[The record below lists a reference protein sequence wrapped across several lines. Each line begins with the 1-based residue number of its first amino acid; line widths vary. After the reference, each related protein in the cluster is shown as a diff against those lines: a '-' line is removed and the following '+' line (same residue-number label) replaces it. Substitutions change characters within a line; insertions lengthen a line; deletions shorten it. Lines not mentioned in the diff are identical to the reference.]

1 MLDHRTPAHFEV
13 QNRTLLLV
21 CQALAGEGH
30 VFELPAIEI
39 PALEVRI
46 VAGVDHHTPA

>member
-30 VFELPAIEI
+30 VFELPASEI